1 MSTWGSIKQYESNG
15 VTYDLK
21 WDVDV
26 ICVKNGDVIND
37 FNGIN
42 NYITPF
48 SGLNSRG
55 HTYAESFSNSGE
67 WRVTNKD
74 EDSPAAHEFGHIMG
88 LRDRYFTYKDLKDF
102 SLLKPYIG
110 KPYKGWK
117 GNIMSDVKGN
127 VTNENIKCLL
137 DPIMEKHKEHKD
149 KKENSKSEQVYQ
161 INSENREDE
170 ISVKA
175 VDY

>member
-1 MSTWGSIKQYESNG
+1 
-15 VTYDLK
+15 
-21 WDVDV
+21 
-26 ICVKNGDVIND
+26 
-37 FNGIN
+37 
-42 NYITPF
+42 
-48 SGLNSRG
+48 
-55 HTYAESFSNSGE
+55 
-67 WRVTNKD
+67 
-74 EDSPAAHEFGHIMG
+74 
-88 LRDRYFTYKDLKDF
+88 
-102 SLLKPYIG
+102 
-110 KPYKGWK
+110 
-117 GNIMSDVKGN
+117 MSDVKGN